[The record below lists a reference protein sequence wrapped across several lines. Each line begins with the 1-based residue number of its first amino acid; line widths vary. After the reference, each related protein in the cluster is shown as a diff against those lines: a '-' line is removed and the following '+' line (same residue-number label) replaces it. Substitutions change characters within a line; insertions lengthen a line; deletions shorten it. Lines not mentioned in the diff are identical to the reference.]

1 MMVLFLIV
9 GLFYYASR
17 TNRLPRVR
25 ATGMDIVKR
34 LYDYAFS
41 LLGNAG
47 MAHEYIWLLG

>member
-17 TNRLPRVR
+17 TNRLSRVR